1 MDNDMPSRPV
11 TRALRGLF
19 LAGLTVL
26 GIVSGPVSAQA
37 EVKSVK
43 IGVSGTSF
51 LNLTYYYLLLPD
63 LLGYWREEGYDVDVF
78 PVSGS
83 YEAVQQ
89 LAANNLDFAQI
100 GAIAIIQSNTERGIP
115 IRGVVT
121 NGTLG
126 VGIAVQKDGPIKS
139 ASDLRGQNIG
149 IVSLSSSAVPLLN
162 SYLNGNGLYADDVTL
177 VATGVGASALNALE
191 SGRVQG
197 LMYWRAALVGF
208 ENAGAK
214 INILRDPAWAA
225 MPDYTFATS
234 QKTIDRDPKMVEG
247 IARGIAKAMVFAAAN
262 PDCVRR
268 LLWKKYPDTKPTG
281 VDEERAVATDMALMT
296 ATLEDQ
302 RQAIA
307 LNPNGYTAA
316 TSVQAFGKYQDFLFK
331 AGVLTREIEPVQF
344 AMASEGLWAKVNDFD
359 KVAIE
364 KKASACK

>member
-1 MDNDMPSRPV
+1 MKTLKDM
-11 TRALRGLF
+11 F
-19 LAGLTVL
+19 LAGLIVV

-37 EVKSVK
+37 ELKPVK

-63 LLGYWREEGYDVDVF
+63 LLGYWQEEGYDVEVF

-89 LAANNLDFAQI
+89 LAANNLDFAQM
-100 GAIAIIQSNTERGIP
+100 GAIAIIQSNTEHGIP
-115 IRGVVT
+115 VRGVVT

-126 VGIAVQKDGPIKS
+126 VGIAVKKDGPIKS
-139 ASDLRGQNIG
+139 APDLKGHNIG

-162 SYLNGNGLYADDVTL
+162 SYLNSNGLHADDVTL

-214 INILRDPAWAA
+214 INILRDPAWAT

-234 QKTIDRDPKMVEG
+234 QKTIDRDPRMVEG
-247 IARGIAKAMVFAAAN
+247 IARGIAKAMAFAAAN

-268 LLWKKYPDTKPTG
+268 LVWRKYPDTKPTG
-281 VDEERAVATDMALMT
+281 VDEERAVATDMALIM

-307 LNPNGYTAA
+307 LNPNRYTAA
-316 TSVQAFGKYQDFLFK
+316 ASVEAFGKYQDFLFQ
-331 AGVLTREIEPVQF
+331 AGVLSRKIEPVQF
-344 AMASEGLWAKVNDFD
+344 AIASEGFWAKVNDFD

-364 KKASACK
+364 KKAEVCK